1 MPLRLA
7 NISLRDFRNLRD
19 LEVALAPGMN
29 VLVGHNAVG
38 KTNTIE
44 AIQLLTSGSSFRKPS
59 PKELVREGCDQA
71 NISCVLEGDGRILD
85 VCCEITPR
93 KRSYKR
99 NGKAARP
106 KDISGTMLSVLF
118 NPDDLSFVKGSASYR
133 RDEIDAFASQ
143 ANKAYYRVLH
153 SYARGIEQRNRLLK
167 EDVVDTSLLEAW
179 DASIALGGATL
190 LEARMRLFGRLA
202 ERTREAYAGIAPG
215 EELTCSYV
223 CSLGIDPAGMS
234 RDEIENA
241 FLDRLEQGRADDIR
255 RQQTLVGPH
264 RDDISFTL
272 DGRDARTYGSQGQ
285 QRSIVLA
292 WKMAEVMVSRDV
304 TGELPLL
311 LLDDVMSELDEVRRE
326 AVSSFVL
333 QGIQTIVTT
342 TNLGYFTPTLLEDA
356 KVVSFD
362 D

>member
-1 MPLRLA
+1 MSLHLA
-7 NISLRDFRNLRD
+7 TISLRDFRNLHE

-44 AIQLLTSGSSFRKPS
+44 AIQLLTSGTSFRKPS
-59 PKELVREGCDQA
+59 PRELVREGCEQA
-71 NISCVLEGDGRILD
+71 SIAARLEGDGRILD
-85 VCCEITPR
+85 VSCEVTPR
-93 KRSYKR
+93 RRAYKR
-99 NGKAARP
+99 NGKPARP

-118 NPDDLSFVKGSASYR
+118 NPDDLTFVKGSASYR
-133 RDEIDAFASQ
+133 REEIDAFAAQ

-153 SYARGIEQRNRLLK
+153 SYQRGVEQRNRLLK
-167 EDVVDTSLLEAW
+167 EEIVDTSLLEAW

-190 LEARMRLFGRLA
+190 LVARMRLFGRLA
-202 ERTREAYAGIAPG
+202 ERTREAYASIAPG
-215 EELTCSYV
+215 EELACSYV
-223 CSLGIDPAGMS
+223 CSLGVDPANMT
-234 RDEIENA
+234 REQLEQA
-241 FLDRLEQGRADDIR
+241 FLDRLEQGRADDLR

-311 LLDDVMSELDEVRRE
+311 LLDDVMSELDETRRE

-333 QGIQTIVTT
+333 QGIQTVVTT
-342 TNLGYFTPTLLEDA
+342 TNLGYFTPELLEGA
-356 KVVSFD
+356 KVVRFD